1 MGSPRRANENAC
13 THGSGQPR
21 FNCLRSGAAQTPWAL
36 AAPLPGD
43 ERWILARIADGVP
56 LNVRLGK
63 SASRTVSA
71 RPAWRPLFERYFEQQ
86 GLSILRKRGA
96 EEILVL
102 EAGQLSVKQRVRRP
116 LMCVDMGVP
125 VGGRLPPES
134 VQRIIR
140 LNFGRFRGCAVQNN
154 RPPIDPQGRVTVRF
168 TIGLDGQVTGV
179 LDVGSTVLDREFIR

>member
-1 MGSPRRANENAC
+1 
-13 THGSGQPR
+13 
-21 FNCLRSGAAQTPWAL
+21 
-36 AAPLPGD
+36 
-43 ERWILARIADGVP
+43 
-56 LNVRLGK
+56 VRLGK